1 MTKERE
7 RLLFDSNR
15 AIAATGGDTRDLAAD
30 GPYHYS
36 SDTYEEETLPLI
48 DAGERQQQDNA
59 SQIFDAL
66 VDDTQVQN
74 GEDASVSSAAED
86 QAEDIVAGSKKDNDQ
101 GGIDDPKD
109 DPSGNDQDPSLV
121 APTNPSADFLDS
133 MSDDVHAPVD
143 DIVSG
148 SKKDNDQG
156 GIDDPKDDPSENDQ
170 DPPLVA
176 PTNPS
181 DDIFDSTN
189 DGVHAPVNIAEKED
203 ELATT
208 VEEKD
213 YAATMIITQSQEE
226 MTNAITA
233 GPSDAENGPFGLPIY
248 AWGLIGVAGIALVV
262 IGALIVK
269 RRRMKS
275 KTERSESSTDQRTKR
290 RVAIDY
296 GGDGDVD
303 VEELSV
309 VSNISSLSGGT
320 FIVRQDRV

>member
-48 DAGERQQQDNA
+48 DAG
-59 SQIFDAL
+59 
-66 VDDTQVQN
+66 
-74 GEDASVSSAAED
+74 
-86 QAEDIVAGSKKDNDQ
+86 
-101 GGIDDPKD
+101 IDDPKD

-121 APTNPSADFLDS
+121 APTNPS
-133 MSDDVHAPVD
+133 
-143 DIVSG
+143 
-148 SKKDNDQG
+148 
-156 GIDDPKDDPSENDQ
+156 
-170 DPPLVA
+170 
-176 PTNPS
+176 
-181 DDIFDSTN
+181 DDIFDSMN
-189 DGVHAPVNIAEKED
+189 DGVHAPVDIEEKED

-208 VEEKD
+208 VLVEEKD
-213 YAATMIITQSQEE
+213 YAATVLITQSQED
-226 MTNAITA
+226 MTNSITA
-233 GPSDAENGPFGLPIY
+233 AQSDTENGPFGLPIY

-269 RRRMKS
+269 RRRRKS

-320 FIVRQDRV
+320 FNVRQDRV